1 MKRSLIAAA
10 VVAVLAA
17 VTWGQNVP
25 RGAGRPIYPLDYGQV
40 QDCPLTD
47 LAADRLRPACD
58 LLFHRRIAEA
68 APAFAKA
75 TKADPA
81 DLVAFVGN
89 AQCDP
94 AGRDAAI
101 RQLTGDTSDR
111 ARQFK
116 LAVLLFYR
124 WASQPSILPYDD
136 LQRAET
142 LAQAAWRESHSAIS
156 GLLLLEINQIRNPIP
171 PAGVREIRNTMIRD
185 LAGPEAY
192 RRFVEAGKS
201 GWGGDPP
208 PPSATVAANRRPLQG
223 VLKDLWSS
231 LSAKYRTGVQKN
243 GKIVWGDWHYPSPEN
258 QREIKYIER
267 WIEAL
272 KAAS

>member
-1 MKRSLIAAA
+1 MKRSLMAA

-25 RGAGRPIYPLDYGQV
+25 RGAGSPFYSLHYGRLQ
-40 QDCPLTD
+40 QCPLAD

-58 LLFHRRIAEA
+58 LLSHLRIAEA

-75 TKADPA
+75 TKADPS

-101 RQLTGDTSDR
+101 RQLTGDASDP

-124 WASQPSILPYDD
+124 WAFQPRALPKDD

-142 LAQAAWRESHSAIS
+142 SAEAAWRESHSVIA
-156 GLLLLEINQIRNPIP
+156 GLLLLEINEMGHAIP

-231 LSAKYRTGVQKN
+231 LSVQYRTGALKN
-243 GKIVWGDWHYPSPEN
+243 GKIVWGDWHYPSPEK
-258 QREIKYIER
+258 QREMKYIER

>member
-1 MKRSLIAAA
+1 MKRSLIA
-10 VVAVLAA
+10 VVIAVLAA

-25 RGAGRPIYPLDYGQV
+25 RGAGGPIYPLRYGRV
-40 QDCPLTD
+40 RYCPLAD

-58 LLFHRRIAEA
+58 LLVDRRIAEA

-75 TKADPA
+75 TKADPS

-142 LAQAAWRESHSAIS
+142 LAQAAWRESHSVIA

-171 PAGVREIRNTMIRD
+171 HAGEREIRNTMIRD

-223 VLKDLWSS
+223 VLKDLWSD
-231 LSAKYRTGVQKN
+231 LNRRYRYGKQVN
-243 GKIVWGDWHYPSPEN
+243 GKTVWGDWTKISPEN
-258 QREIKYIER
+258 RREIKYIER